1 MERRTDSEN
10 FTTKQINGNL
20 MEKIQLEYT
29 HDGAVARI
37 ILNDGKGNVLDAVM
51 MNDLH
56 EAFMQFKSNSDIK
69 LITFEGAGKNFSFG
83 ASVEEHTKSNCAEM
97 LKSFHQLFYELIDL
111 SLPTMAKISG
121 QCLGGGME
129 LALACNFLFADKTAF
144 LGQPEIMLGVFAP
157 PASLMLPMKIG
168 KAYAEELLITG
179 NSIDALRAKEIGI
192 LNDVF
197 ADKEEMETV
206 LNQWI
211 AKNILRKSAVSL
223 KYAVNASRTMFNN
236 VLLTRLPELEAI
248 YVNQLMETVDANE
261 GINSFIE
268 KRKPVWKNC

>member
-1 MERRTDSEN
+1 
-10 FTTKQINGNL
+10 